1 MVTVPVML
9 CPNAQNSY
17 LSCHNH
23 VPIMCHI
30 CPFML
35 QLVACTIRT
44 LLAKVPLLHLLSG
57 MNISRDAEGSPP
69 PLPPRLNDGG
79 NIPVCS
85 APLPPP
91 LNDGGNITVRSAPLP
106 PPLNDG
112 GNITVR
118 SAPLPPPEHMV
129 PGFEEDYTPPSP
141 VAPPY
146 SPITP
151 VEV

>member
-9 CPNAQNSY
+9 CPNAQNFY

-79 NIPVCS
+79 NIPV
-85 APLPPP
+85 
-91 LNDGGNITVRSAPLP
+91 RSAPLP

-112 GNITVR
+112 GNIAVR